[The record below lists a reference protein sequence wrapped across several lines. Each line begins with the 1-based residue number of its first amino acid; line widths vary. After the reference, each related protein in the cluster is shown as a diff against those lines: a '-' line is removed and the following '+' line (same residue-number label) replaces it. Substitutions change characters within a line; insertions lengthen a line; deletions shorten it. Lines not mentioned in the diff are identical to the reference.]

1 MTGQHFFRYSTG
13 VLFATHCVLAL
24 VGYFWILPSAI
35 PLWYSFVRPED
46 QLAPKVFVFLFPGL
60 TLLFLILH
68 NALAS
73 QLKQHETALQVL
85 WFGTV
90 SSIVFIT
97 IAFLRILVLV
107 S

>member
-1 MTGQHFFRYSTG
+1 MTGQHLFRYSTG
-13 VLFATHCVLAL
+13 VLFVTHCVLAI
-24 VGYFWILPSAI
+24 VGYFWILPSVI

-46 QLAPKVFVFLFPGL
+46 QLAPKVFVFLFPGF
-60 TLLFLILH
+60 TFLFLVLH
-68 NALAS
+68 NMLSS
-73 QLKQHETALQVL
+73 QLKHHETALQVL